1 MYIGWLKYARLPNN
15 FIMEPINI
23 PGTLK
28 TPAIKADPQSGVI
41 EIKGRSN
48 PENSVL
54 FYKPLFDWLID
65 YTKEPVA
72 NTTVKVQLEHF
83 NTSSSKCILE
93 VFKKLEVLKKSDK
106 EVVVNW
112 YYEKND
118 EDILEAGENYE
129 AMTTIPFQM
138 MPL

>member
-1 MYIGWLKYARLPNN
+1 
-15 FIMEPINI
+15 MEHINI
-23 PGTLK
+23 AGTLK
-28 TPAIKADPQSGVI
+28 TPLIKSDPHQGII

-48 PENSVL
+48 PENSVV
-54 FYKPLFDWLID
+54 FYKPLFDWLIE
-65 YTKEPVA
+65 YVKEPVEK
-72 NTTVKVQLEHF
+72 TTVNVQLEHF

-93 VFKKLEVLKKSDK
+93 VFKKLEVLKKTNH

-129 AMTTIPFQM
+129 AMTNVPFKMIPF
-138 MPL
+138 